1 MAATR
6 RNPAGALV
14 AAAVTVTL
22 ALAAPAAAAAD
33 GPKPPEQPSAA
44 ALADAGKAAG
54 DQRTLGTLA
63 RFFAHDGR
71 ISAERAKPRVTG
83 VAVPVHLLSAD
94 FVDGRPDAPV
104 AELAYLAAT
113 AVAADGSRAS
123 VWSAEQ
129 DGVWR
134 VVNIASGDDERR
146 YAAAGEKRAPG
157 GTVFREPQINAWY
170 VLSGKR
176 VLPLNEDAE
185 RAVGRTG
192 TSLDAYRE
200 RVRAAYGGRQPG
212 SRYDRE
218 GYAGGFAPPPAGPGE
233 GGGPTAAQAGA
244 VAAGSLGV
252 LGALLLVRRRRHG

>member
-6 RNPAGALV
+6 RTSAGALV

-22 ALAAPAAAAAD
+22 AFAAPAAAD
-33 GPKPPEQPSAA
+33 GPNVPEQPSAA
-44 ALADAGKAAG
+44 ALARAEKVSG
-54 DQRTLGTLA
+54 DKHTLGTLA

-71 ISAERAKPRVTG
+71 ISAERARPRVTG
-83 VAVPVHLLSAD
+83 PVVPVHLLSAD
-94 FVDGRPDAPV
+94 FVGGRADAPV

-129 DGVWR
+129 AGTWR
-134 VVNIASGDDERR
+134 VVNIASGDDEAR
-146 YAAAGEKRAPG
+146 YAAAGEKLAPG
-157 GTVFREPQINAWY
+157 GTVFLEPQINAWY

-176 VLPLNEDAE
+176 VLPLNKDAE
-185 RAVGRTG
+185 QAVGRAGVT
-192 TSLDAYRE
+192 LDAYRE
-200 RVRAAYGGRQPG
+200 RVRAAYGDRQPG

-218 GYAGGFAPPPAGPGE
+218 GYAGGFAPAADSPE

-244 VAAGSLGV
+244 VTAGSLGL